1 MAGACFTIEKF
12 PKGYGWRLRDLDH
25 GVIGASTEV
34 FGSRDEAMRD
44 VESSSAGSPCPP
56 RSRIAPASDHLR
68 RSSISRASN

>member
-34 FGSRDEAMRD
+34 FGSRDEAY
-44 VESSSAGSPCPP
+44 VTQSSSAGSPCPP